1 MSKTRADELDEPL
14 RVGGGVHTGPTG
26 VGHMGRGVAKYLTA
40 VGDTVNTASR
50 LQDLTKEYG
59 CRLVISAQV
68 AERAGAD
75 VSAFPAHQI
84 EVRNRAA
91 PLTIRAIENPRD
103 GVLGRGNDSQRRFHL
118 LT

>member
-1 MSKTRADELDEPL
+1 MNSKSRFASGSAYTPAPRWWA
-14 RVGGGVHTGPTG
+14 RWAGAW
-26 VGHMGRGVAKYLTA
+26 RSISRA

-103 GVLGRGNDSQRRFHL
+103 VALGRGNDSHRRFHL